1 MAGVENFSVRMI
13 YVQAKTKTNSNCND
27 LTFLTAEPI
36 LNCKIVSTEELKSL
50 VGSELENDVE
60 NLKEDV
66 LAVCLLTF
74 RKVTM
79 LQFTKLKEDINS
91 RKAHYKFDRTRMGM
105 FCNLK
110 EGIEA

>member
-27 LTFLTAEPI
+27 LTFLTAGI

-74 RKVTM
+74 QKVTM